1 MERCSSDLRNWM
13 YQDILNINDDK
24 IDFFFYYWVQIIVI
38 EN

>member
-24 IDFFFYYWVQIIVI
+24 IDFFFLLLGLDNSY
-38 EN
+38 